1 MARPKGFS
9 EKLKLLVI
17 ALLLVFI
24 GNFSDILLRKN
35 ISFVF
40 SRGKKLIWSYW
51 FNFFVLLFHLLL
63 LGSTLLIDFHF
74 NRHTGSHAC
83 HSLIWFDF

>member
-35 ISFVF
+35 IGFVF

-74 NRHTGSHAC
+74 NRHTGSHAR
-83 HSLIWFDF
+83 HSLIWFHL